1 VEGWPS
7 EGRGGEAGEGENGAV
22 LVALLRR
29 NAGYAT
35 VRIFTLNGT
44 KLPPPRTIEE
54 CSYLLTYLLT
64 FCADVLL
71 RNYSLTH
78 IVRIRLTEEET

>member
-1 VEGWPS
+1 M
-7 EGRGGEAGEGENGAV
+7 
-22 LVALLRR
+22 
-29 NAGYAT
+29 
-35 VRIFTLNGT
+35 RIFTLNGT

-78 IVRIRLTEEET
+78 IVRIGLTEEET